1 MLEANRGL
9 KSKVAPVARCMDR
22 HNDAI
27 LSNILVTKD
36 FDDTP
41 ILPSNHACTIPTREK
56 ELGDPN
62 L

>member
-1 MLEANRGL
+1 M
-9 KSKVAPVARCMDR
+9 ARCMDW
-22 HNDAI
+22 HNHI
-27 LSNILVTKD
+27 IPSKFLLQVTKL

-41 ILPSNHACTIPTREK
+41 ILPLNNACTIPTIEK